1 MKKVLF
7 DVDVL
12 DKHYCIYLDEE
23 TNNSYA
29 YSIKKNE
36 KAYVVK
42 KEEEI
47 DFLNK
52 IVESLNKKY
61 IKREIINYNDEYYY
75 RYINKYNQKSYFSKI
90 INENEIVCSY
100 DSIKEL
106 YDYYNS
112 PKVLMSRRSKITKM
126 SKDNWDYSKYS
137 SSGYNMNNM
146 NYHRKSKL
154 PVKIAVCILGVAA
167 TITLGTGGYQVLSKS
182 VLPNILTSKEDVKDV
197 EFKTADTK
205 ISEKYIEIQKQ
216 LLELGLDNW
225 EIAAELDSA
234 SIIYGEMNDISFY
247 YDGDKDEIIYV
258 DGNIEQELETDT
270 EEIERDSIPE
280 NVQQILSALNSNQTL
295 SYEEKAYIEEKFLPD
310 WIQNSNYLQTEQ
322 LVNTYSRLKMNYD
335 YKPDGED
342 IDVDYTPNKKAA
354 GVAIIGADE
363 LTIYTTDHFEPGNG
377 TIDHELKHF
386 NGNFDVYEATL
397 LNEGYTNLDIN
408 DNVYSQE
415 QLMVGLL
422 METFGIELVNEGYYS
437 SNLKELVA
445 NNIVEKSG
453 KTLEEA
459 TKETYDFFD
468 DIENALYRTG
478 ELGDNYR
485 ENAELMKDYQD
496 IFDKLSVYYEA
507 NNKKE
512 MGKNIIV
519 SIIKDEIMGTN
530 DTQMLGS
537 RESVSSIRYS
547 GDGTLKVNIVKN
559 EGDLEYTQAGIGI
572 IRSVDSK
579 YGRSITIGQDEK
591 YNNSKK
597 IFSQI
602 EDEDI
607 EYSSR

>member
-1 MKKVLF
+1 
-7 DVDVL
+7 
-12 DKHYCIYLDEE
+12 
-23 TNNSYA
+23 
-29 YSIKKNE
+29 
-36 KAYVVK
+36 
-42 KEEEI
+42 
-47 DFLNK
+47 
-52 IVESLNKKY
+52 
-61 IKREIINYNDEYYY
+61 
-75 RYINKYNQKSYFSKI
+75 
-90 INENEIVCSY
+90 
-100 DSIKEL
+100 
-106 YDYYNS
+106 
-112 PKVLMSRRSKITKM
+112 
-126 SKDNWDYSKYS
+126 
-137 SSGYNMNNM
+137 
-146 NYHRKSKL
+146 
-154 PVKIAVCILGVAA
+154 
-167 TITLGTGGYQVLSKS
+167 
-182 VLPNILTSKEDVKDV
+182 
-197 EFKTADTK
+197 
-205 ISEKYIEIQKQ
+205 
-216 LLELGLDNW
+216 
-225 EIAAELDSA
+225 
-234 SIIYGEMNDISFY
+234 
-247 YDGDKDEIIYV
+247 
-258 DGNIEQELETDT
+258 
-270 EEIERDSIPE
+270 
-280 NVQQILSALNSNQTL
+280 
-295 SYEEKAYIEEKFLPD
+295 
-310 WIQNSNYLQTEQ
+310 
-322 LVNTYSRLKMNYD
+322 
-335 YKPDGED
+335 
-342 IDVDYTPNKKAA
+342 
-354 GVAIIGADE
+354 
-363 LTIYTTDHFEPGNG
+363 
-377 TIDHELKHF
+377 
-386 NGNFDVYEATL
+386 
-397 LNEGYTNLDIN
+397 
-408 DNVYSQE
+408 
-415 QLMVGLL
+415 

>member
-1 MKKVLF
+1 MKKILF

-29 YSIKKNE
+29 HAIKKNE

-100 DSIKEL
+100 DSIKKL

-112 PKVLMSRRSKITKM
+112 PKVLMSRHSEITKINAD
-126 SKDNWDYSKYS
+126 SWDYDKYS
-137 SSGYNMNNM
+137 SSEDNLNNM
-146 NYHRKSKL
+146 NYQRKSKL
-154 PVKIAVCILGVAA
+154 PIKIAVSILGV
-167 TITLGTGGYQVLSKS
+167 TTLVTLGAGGYQVLSKS
-182 VLPNILTSKEDVKDV
+182 ILPNISAPKENVKDV
-197 EFKTADTK
+197 DLKTANFE
-205 ISEKYIEIQKQ
+205 IAEKYIGVQNQLSEIG
-216 LLELGLDNW
+216 LENW
-225 EIAAELDSA
+225 EIAVELDSI
-234 SIIYGEMNDISFY
+234 SMLQEEMNDISFY
-247 YDGDKDEIIYV
+247 YDGDKDEIVYV
-258 DGNIEQELETDT
+258 NGIIEQEVETSMD
-270 EEIERDSIPE
+270 EIDRDSIPE
-280 NVQQILSALNSNQTL
+280 NVQQILTALNSNQTL
-295 SYEEKAYIEEKFLPD
+295 SYEEKSYIEEKFLPD
-310 WIQNSNYLQTEQ
+310 WIQNSSYLQTEQ
-322 LVNTYSRLKMNYD
+322 LVETYSRLKINYD

-342 IDVDYTPNKKAA
+342 IDIEYTPNKKAA
-354 GVAIIGADE
+354 GIAVVGANE
-363 LTIYTTDHFEPGNG
+363 LTIYVTDHFEPGNK

-386 NGNFDVYEATL
+386 NGNFDLYEGTL
-397 LNEGYTNLDIN
+397 LNEGYTSLDISN
-408 DNVYSQE
+408 TYSQE

-422 METFGIELVNEGYYS
+422 METFGRELVNEGYYS
-437 SNLKELVA
+437 SNLKGLVA

-453 KTLEEA
+453 KTIEEA

-468 DIENALYRTG
+468 DIESALYKTG
-478 ELGDNYR
+478 ELGDDYR
-485 ENAELMKDYQD
+485 EDAKLMQDYQD

-512 MGKNIIV
+512 IEKYKIV

-530 DTQMLGS
+530 DTQMLGN
-537 RESVSSIRYS
+537 RESVSSIKYS

-559 EGDLEYTQAGIGI
+559 EGDLEYTQEGLGI
-572 IRSVDSK
+572 IIHTDAK
-579 YGRSITIGQDEK
+579 YGRSITVGPDEK
-591 YNNSKK
+591 YNNPKK

>member
-1 MKKVLF
+1 MKKILF

-29 YSIKKNE
+29 HAIKKNE

-112 PKVLMSRRSKITKM
+112 PKILINKHSKITKI
-126 SKDNWDYSKYS
+126 SADSWDYSNYS
-137 SSGYNMNNM
+137 SNGSNINYN
-146 NYHRKSKL
+146 RKSNL
-154 PVKIAVCILGVAA
+154 PIKIAACVLGIAA
-167 TITLGTGGYQVLSKS
+167 LVTLGTGGYQVLSKS
-182 VLPNILTSKEDVKDV
+182 VLPNISESKEYVKDV
-197 EFKTADTK
+197 DFKTADNK
-205 ISEKYIEIQKQ
+205 ISEKYREVQKQ
-216 LLELGLDNW
+216 LLEIGLENW
-225 EIAAELDSA
+225 EISAELDML
-234 SIIYGEMNDISFY
+234 SIANGEMSDISFY

-258 DGNIEQELETDT
+258 NGNIAQEVEVDIN
-270 EEIERDSIPE
+270 EMDRDVIPE

-295 SYEEKAYIEEKFLPD
+295 SYEEKSYIEEKFLPD
-310 WIQNSNYLQTEQ
+310 WIQNSQYLQTEQ
-322 LVNTYSRLKMNYD
+322 LVDIYSRLKINYD
-335 YKPDGED
+335 YKPDGQE
-342 IDVDYTPNKKAA
+342 VDFEYTPNKNAA
-354 GVAIIGADE
+354 GMANIGAAE
-363 LTIYTTDHFEPGNG
+363 LTIYSTDHFEPENK
-377 TIDHELKHF
+377 TIDHEIKHF
-386 NGNFDVYEATL
+386 NGNFDMYESTL
-397 LNEGYTNLDIN
+397 LNEGYTSLDIS
-408 DNVYSQE
+408 DTYAQE
-415 QLMVGLL
+415 QLIVGLL
-422 METFGIELVNEGYYS
+422 METFGTELINEAYYS
-437 SNLKELVA
+437 SNLKGLIA

-468 DIENALYRTG
+468 DIESALYRTG

-485 ENAELMKDYQD
+485 EDSELMKDYQD
-496 IFDKLSVYYEA
+496 IFDKLSIYYEA

-512 MGKNIIV
+512 IEKNVIV

-537 RESVSSIRYS
+537 RESVSGIKYS

-559 EGDLEYTQAGIGI
+559 EGDLEYTQAEIGI

-579 YGRSITIGQDEK
+579 YGRSITVGPDEK
-591 YNNSKK
+591 YNNPKK